1 MHPATIYRTLPDLI
15 LASASPRRRQLLEAM
30 GLACRVEVASIDEKK
45 VFAQYAAS
53 CDDTRVT
60 QQALVCE
67 VARQKAMAIPLRGD
81 ALVLAADTAVF
92 LGDQRLDKP
101 KDLAEARA
109 TLGLLAGQ
117 THTVISAF
125 CLRSMQQEFTVA
137 DTVRV
142 TMACLSPEEIEYYIS
157 STPPLDK
164 AGAYG
169 IQEWIGWV
177 GISRIDGAYA
187 TVMGLPTH
195 LLHRTLLHDI
205 LRS

>member
-1 MHPATIYRTLPDLI
+1 M
-15 LASASPRRRQLLEAM
+15 
-30 GLACRVEVASIDEKK
+30 
-45 VFAQYAAS
+45 
-53 CDDTRVT
+53 
-60 QQALVCE
+60 
-67 VARQKAMAIPLRGD
+67 
-81 ALVLAADTAVF
+81 
-92 LGDQRLDKP
+92 
-101 KDLAEARA
+101 
-109 TLGLLAGQ
+109 
-117 THTVISAF
+117 
-125 CLRSMQQEFTVA
+125 A